1 LHSWIISVNTEK
13 QALACNSTNFPKITQ
28 MTTASD
34 RPKGTSPRSI
44 SGLLPFLKPYR
55 LQIGLALLFL
65 VMAAVSTL
73 AFPLALRSLIDG
85 GLVKADVADKGAT
98 VMALRDHFFA
108 LFGVAVALGMFSAA
122 RFYTVSWLGE
132 RVTADIRNAVYSHV
146 LRQSPQFF
154 ETTQTGEVL
163 SRLSAD
169 TTLVQTV
176 VGSSL
181 SMGLRN
187 AVMGIGALGVLIWTN
202 PWVMLQ
208 VLGALVLIVMP
219 AMYFGRKV
227 RKLSR
232 ASQDRIADS
241 SAIAAE
247 VLNAIPVVQS
257 YAAEDKEAA
266 RFDLSTNNGF
276 KTAVTRSKARAI
288 LVAFIIIATS
298 AGLLWGLYQG
308 TQAVMQGTMT
318 AGHLG
323 QTVVYI
329 IILAS
334 AFAVLG
340 ETYGDLLR
348 AAGAT
353 ERLMELLDSNS
364 PIQSPRKPALAG
376 VSTAGSA
383 IKFEAIEFNYPS
395 RPLQTALTKFTLDVK
410 AGETVAL
417 VGPSGAGK
425 STVLQLLLRFYDPK
439 TGSIKLDGVETSSLN
454 LQDLRSRIGIVP
466 QDAVIFSTS
475 AFENIRYGKPEATD
489 DEVKAAAKAAFADE
503 FIAKLPEGYDTFLG
517 ERGVRLS
524 GGQRQ
529 RISIARAMLKNPPL
543 LLLDEATSALDSE
556 SERMVQA
563 ALESAMKDR
572 TTLVIAHRLATIQ
585 QADRIIVL
593 DHGQIAEQGTHAEL
607 VAKGGLYARLAELQF
622 GL

>member
-1 LHSWIISVNTEK
+1 
-13 QALACNSTNFPKITQ
+13 
-28 MTTASD
+28 MTTATD

-44 SGLLPFLKPYR
+44 SGLLPFLRPYR

-85 GLVKADVADKGAT
+85 GLVKADIADKGAT
-98 VMALRDHFFA
+98 VMALRNHFFA
-108 LFGVAVALGMFSAA
+108 LFGVAVALGLFSAA

-146 LRQSPQFF
+146 LRQSPEFF

-187 AVMGIGALGVLIWTN
+187 AVMGIGALGILIWTN
-202 PWVMLQ
+202 PYVMLQ

-219 AMYFGRKV
+219 SMYFGRKV

-353 ERLMELLDSNS
+353 ERLMELLDTNS
-364 PIQSPRKPALAG
+364 PIQSPKNPAVAG

-383 IKFEAIEFNYPS
+383 IKFDAIEFNYPS
-395 RPLQTALTKFTLDVK
+395 RPLQTALTKFSLDVK
-410 AGETVAL
+410 PGETVAL

-425 STVLQLLLRFYDPK
+425 STVFQLLLRFYDPK
-439 TGSIKLDGVETSSLN
+439 TGSITLDGVETSTLN

-475 AFENIRYGKPEATD
+475 ALENIRYGKPEATD

-529 RISIARAMLKNPPL
+529 RIAIARAMLKNPPL
-543 LLLDEATSALDSE
+543 LLLDEATSALDAE

>member
-1 LHSWIISVNTEK
+1 
-13 QALACNSTNFPKITQ
+13 
-28 MTTASD
+28 MTTVTD

-44 SGLLPFLKPYR
+44 SGLLPFLRPYR

-85 GLVKADVADKGAT
+85 GLVKADITDKGAT

-146 LRQSPQFF
+146 LRQSPEFF

-187 AVMGIGALGVLIWTN
+187 AVMGIGALAVLIWTN

-219 AMYFGRKV
+219 AMWFGRKV

-257 YAAEDKEAA
+257 FAAEDREAA

-353 ERLMELLDSNS
+353 ERLMELLHSYS
-364 PIQSPRKPALAG
+364 SIQSPSKPALAG
-376 VSTAGSA
+376 VIVGGSA
-383 IKFEAIEFNYPS
+383 IKFESIEFNYPS
-395 RPLQTALTKFTLDVK
+395 RPLQTALTKFTLDIQP
-410 AGETVAL
+410 GETVAL

-425 STVLQLLLRFYDPK
+425 STVFQLLLRFYDPK
-439 TGSIKLDGVETSSLN
+439 SGSIQLDGVDTKSLS
-454 LQDLRSRIGIVP
+454 LQDLRNRIGIVP

-475 AFENIRYGKPEATD
+475 ALENIRYGKPDATD
-489 DEVKAAAKAAFADE
+489 AEVKAAAVAAFADE

-529 RISIARAMLKNPPL
+529 RIAIARAMLKNPPL
-543 LLLDEATSALDSE
+543 LLLDEATSALDAE

-593 DHGQIAEQGTHAEL
+593 DHGQMIEQGTHAEL
-607 VAKGGLYARLAELQF
+607 VAKGGMYARLAELQF
-622 GL
+622 DL